1 MLRRRRRES
10 ALCRGVGAAERGR
23 VPSFMYFYLVAFGL
37 LLHVLFW
44 GAGLALLAMP
54 RPWRKFWAVLAAPA
68 GFALQSLVVWA
79 GAYAGLKGTNS
90 YAWVSE
96 TVPAALLAV
105 GVWRRGGGVVLE
117 GLKKMPAVWLATAV
131 CLAALVLP
139 LARAS
144 KGLTTASLGSCDAAD
159 YAAGAR
165 VLMEFARGDRE
176 GFLGLTE
183 VERVM
188 STDNFFDF
196 WLRLNHFT
204 PSALI
209 ALNGT
214 VLDCAPHEL
223 TGLMTMVLLAAS
235 LPLVFW
241 LARAVLGYGGQ
252 VSLGIA
258 VLYGVSPITWYAAW
272 HVAMGQLLAAQAIAL
287 ITWAGIALWR
297 GRMEWRR
304 GVAFGGV
311 LAVGYALVLGSYNF
325 ILLVCLVPA
334 VAYAG
339 GVAVWRGEWRRLG
352 RWGLLMLAPLALCG
366 VIFWERVAGL
376 AERFALFQTYD
387 FGWKIPALSPEG
399 WLGMVMNTGLGPLAA
414 GPRVALVAAVA
425 GLLGVALVRGAKRGR
440 RSAWAMVSLAVPALL
455 GYGYLNL
462 RGVRLGTNASYDA
475 YKILAVF
482 YPGVLAALFYW
493 VTLGARGWAR
503 GGAVVFGAVIL
514 ALNLRVAYRFA
525 NRMESPPLIVG
536 RELVELKKIEGMA
549 EVGSLNMLVP
559 DMWSR
564 LWANEFLLRKPQY
577 FETHTYEGRLN
588 TALRGEWD
596 LNGGLVQVM
605 LPEGGSRR
613 INGEFSLA
621 RTGSPY
627 FLRVRLGDGWHDLER
642 LPRGSTRWSWTKG
655 DASLRIE
662 NPQARPL
669 RIACHFKARSEVER
683 DLQFWLN
690 GKRVRTGKVGRELK
704 LVNIPEFTIP
714 PGSSTLELKS
724 SVPPTR
730 PDGGDTRPLGFAAY
744 EIRIE
749 VRADAEAR
757 EE

>member
-1 MLRRRRRES
+1 
-10 ALCRGVGAAERGR
+10 
-23 VPSFMYFYLVAFGL
+23 MYFYLVAFGL

-44 GAGLALLAMP
+44 GAGPALLAMP

-79 GAYAGLKGTNS
+79 GAYAGLKGTAS
-90 YAWVSE
+90 YAWASE
-96 TVPAALLAV
+96 AVPAVLLAA
-105 GVWRRGGGVVLE
+105 GIWRRGGGVLLA

-144 KGLTTASLGSCDAAD
+144 KGLTTVSLGSCDAAD

-183 VERVM
+183 VVRVM
-188 STDNFFDF
+188 SVDNFFDF

-214 VLDCAPHEL
+214 VLDCAPYEL

-235 LPLVFW
+235 IPPVYW
-241 LARAVLGYGGQ
+241 LARAVLGYGGR

-258 VLYGVSPITWYAAW
+258 GLYGVSPITWYAVW
-272 HVAMGQLLAAQAIAL
+272 HVAMAQLLAAQAIAL

-297 GRMEWRR
+297 GRLDWRR
-304 GVAFGGV
+304 GAAFGGV

-325 ILLVCLVPA
+325 FLVVCLVPA

-339 GVAVWRGEWRRLG
+339 GLAMWRGEWRRLG
-352 RWGLLMLAPLALCG
+352 RWAVIMLAPLVPCG

-376 AERFALFQTYD
+376 AERFALFQAYD

-399 WLGMVMNTGLGPLAA
+399 WLGMVRNTGLGPLAA
-414 GPRVALVAAVA
+414 DWRWVLALTVAVVLA
-425 GLLGVALVRGAKRGR
+425 VALVRGAKRGR

-462 RGVRLGTNASYDA
+462 RGARLGTNASYDA

-493 VTLGARGWAR
+493 VTLGGRGWGR
-503 GGAVVFGAVIL
+503 GLAVVFGVVI
-514 ALNLRVAYRFA
+514 AGTNLRVAYRFA
-525 NRMESPPLIVG
+525 ERMENPPLIVG
-536 RELVELKKIEGMA
+536 RELVQLGKIETMP
-549 EVGSLNMLVP
+549 EISSVNLLVP

-588 TALRGEWD
+588 TPLRGEWD
-596 LNGGLVQVM
+596 LNGGLVQVL
-605 LPEGGSRR
+605 LPDGSSQRL
-613 INGEFSLA
+613 NAGFALA
-621 RTGSPY
+621 RTKSPY
-627 FLRVRLGDGWHDLER
+627 FLRVRLGEGWHDLEH
-642 LPRGSTRWSWTKG
+642 LPRESTRWRWTKG
-655 DASLRIE
+655 DASLRID
-662 NPQARPL
+662 NPHSWPL
-669 RIACHFKARSEVER
+669 RIVCHFRARSEVER
-683 DLQFWLN
+683 DLQLWLN
-690 GKRVRTGKVGRELK
+690 GKRLRMTAVGRELK
-704 LVNIPEFTIP
+704 VVRVPEVTIP
-714 PGSSTLELKS
+714 PGTSTLELKS
-724 SVPPTR
+724 NVPPTH
-730 PDGGDTRPLGFAAY
+730 PEGGDTRPLGFAAY
-744 EIRIE
+744 GIEIE
-749 VRADAEAR
+749 VRADAEPP
-757 EE
+757 ED